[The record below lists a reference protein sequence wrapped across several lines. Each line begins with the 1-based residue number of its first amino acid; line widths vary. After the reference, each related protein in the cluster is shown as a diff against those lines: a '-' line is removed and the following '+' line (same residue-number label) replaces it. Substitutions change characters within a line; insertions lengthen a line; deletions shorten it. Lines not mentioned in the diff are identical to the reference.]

1 MKVYLSYKT
10 NENMYIKLSSDL
22 NSLTSININNS
33 QLNIINSQMIVIK
46 DKYVEAYFSEKLL
59 SNKKPITEKNSF
71 FEIGKEYILQG
82 CECDEFT
89 MPTRKFI
96 LVGIVDNHDGVELN
110 SVVMKQIE
118 GFESSM
124 IFSLTKNDCKKLN
137 IEFQPRLQI
146 FPKSLEWKK
155 VEEKKDTDVK
165 SLPFFFDKNDLS
177 TYPVEYTTK
186 MIRNI
191 TLKISGFHHNCSD
204 LSNLVVCFKS
214 NNMKIPY
221 RIITKYITNN
231 GNGIVDLDGN
241 VYVELMLPH
250 FHNPNEFKNLS
261 ASDIFQIRLM

>member
-1 MKVYLSYKT
+1 MKILLSYKN
-10 NENMYIKLSSDL
+10 NENKCFKLNYGL
-22 NSLTSININNS
+22 NDLTSFNNNISQINR
-33 QLNIINSQMIVIK
+33 INSQMIVIK

-59 SNKKPITEKNSF
+59 SNKKPIKKKDSF

-96 LVGIVDNHDGVELN
+96 LVGVVDNHDGVELN
-110 SVVMKQIE
+110 SVIMKQIE
-118 GFESSM
+118 GIESSM

-155 VEEKKDTDVK
+155 VEEKKDTDIK
-165 SLPFFFDKNDLS
+165 TLPFFFDKNDLS

-191 TLKISGFHHNCSD
+191 VLKISGFNHNCND
-204 LSNLVVCFKS
+204 LSNLVVCFKH
-214 NNMKIPY
+214 NNLRIPY
-221 RIITKYITNN
+221 RIITKYISNN
-231 GNGIVDLDGN
+231 GNGIVDLNGN
-241 VYVELMLPH
+241 VYVELMLH
-250 FHNPNEFKNLS
+250 NFHNPSEFKNLS